1 MNKEIYDSVNKNA
14 HDLYLA
20 SPRLN
25 PVDAVG
31 IPVYTEY
38 NICKRQAIGDLIKW
52 ALQQTN
58 PNNYLIN
65 VLRTYD
71 DITRYDI
78 ETSEKAFAECEA
90 EHEEWKKK
98 WGID

>member
-14 HDLYLA
+14 YDLYLA

-38 NICKRQAIGDLIKW
+38 NICYR
-52 ALQQTN
+52 
-58 PNNYLIN
+58 
-65 VLRTYD
+65 
-71 DITRYDI
+71 
-78 ETSEKAFAECEA
+78 
-90 EHEEWKKK
+90 
-98 WGID
+98 